1 MPLVL
6 KKEIEN
12 SVLLF
17 WEVHENL
24 DDLVSKF
31 KEFNTFEEELE
42 TLDKFKNNKRKLE
55 WLSVR
60 LLINDFFKE
69 KTKIYYDNFGKPF
82 LKNNYKIGISHSKN
96 LIVVALSKNEEI
108 GVDVEFISNRIKRIA
123 HKFLHKAE
131 IEQIDIE
138 NDLLKLHLHWCAKEA
153 LYKIYG
159 KKELSFINNLRIE
172 PIDEQKDFFTGN
184 IILNNNTT
192 SYQIQYIEYK
202 GFVVVWANK

>member
-1 MPLVL
+1 MFL
-6 KKEIEN
+6 KKKISKNSILLIKEITD
-12 SVLLF
+12 
-17 WEVHENL
+17 NL
-24 DDLVSKF
+24 NNLVSKF
-31 KEFNTFEEELE
+31 KEFNNFEEELN
-42 TLDKFKNNKRKLE
+42 TLDEFKNNKRKLE

-60 LLINDFFKE
+60 LLICDFFKE

-131 IEQIDIE
+131 IEHIDIE

-172 PIDEQKDFFTGN
+172 PIDENENSFVGHLITNDKT
-184 IILNNNTT
+184 I
-192 SYQIQYIEYK
+192 SYQIQYTEYK